1 MTKSGP
7 SQNPSL
13 FNAFYDFEAPQK
25 NETQPGAEAA
35 FAAACAIGA
44 FIGLHGQRTHLEKLG
59 YGLGPDLTIIG
70 ILT

>member
-44 FIGLHGQRTHLEKLG
+44 FIGLYGQNRIYKNSASAWVQ
-59 YGLGPDLTIIG
+59 I
-70 ILT
+70 